1 MMKSHTKI
9 FFLIMPIPLLIRAAE
24 TWYPW
29 YPDASQFWILTA
41 TLCWANGPV
50 NFLTAILCWANGP
63 AMSMGLK
70 VVSVYFHSTVIT
82 LDNGPAKKLFTHP
95 YLENNYTLFYV
106 ILQYKHFS
114 TKK

>member
-1 MMKSHTKI
+1 MTDSC
-9 FFLIMPIPLLIRAAE
+9 RAAE

-41 TLCWANGPV
+41 TLCWANGLA

-63 AMSMGLK
+63 AN
-70 VVSVYFHSTVIT
+70 FHSTVIT

-114 TKK
+114 TKNKNKT